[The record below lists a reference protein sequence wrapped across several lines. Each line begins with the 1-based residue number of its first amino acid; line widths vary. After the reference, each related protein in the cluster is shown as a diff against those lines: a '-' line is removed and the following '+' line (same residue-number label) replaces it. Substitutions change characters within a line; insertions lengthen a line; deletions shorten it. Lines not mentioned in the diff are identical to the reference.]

1 MGLWLAELLLHKNW
15 PNLQYCSFSLSF
27 QIAFIYH
34 TKRNEFQSFI
44 RPEQPLGCKL
54 LSAVMTDLQLD
65 LPVLCD
71 DGIPV
76 EMCVTDNITA
86 REILQQVIAFRKA
99 SCPALVISITDCALS
114 IDAGGT
120 VRILSL
126 DSRVDLSSYATSD
139 PYQKSGTPLVINA
152 FGFRAKAAEA
162 LRCQTLNDYL
172 ISKAVLELRYLIQS
186 STAYRQ
192 SETDRITSHDSY
204 NNRQSTL
211 IDAERILSETL
222 RRDNIFST
230 RATSSSSSSTG
241 ASVKDSKGRAD
252 HTFKS
257 LNAHSDTENN
267 ASNTGSQES
276 LEALVHE
283 RYLDFSYNV
292 RGILHDSG
300 LLDSGAGRELINK
313 AENLI
318 QLGDV
323 CGLSTAI
330 FDYEQGNQSEQSAS
344 TVSPKHCTPHD
355 RLVGSTSK
363 RGLEEV
369 TGHSGVM
376 KFQRSE
382 TPSSPTLSADAVM
395 GYRARRNID
404 FSTQSST
411 DDFFSVTAVENVS
424 PTASVAQQN
433 DGTIT
438 QPSCHTV
445 AEDISNARSS
455 SSDNGKCFLS
465 GQQGAVAS
473 EDENEDED
481 EDDMIVP
488 VLQEDTAGL
497 SPRYQSLKSSLD
509 KISSSSPCR
518 PTALELEHN
527 GRLLDTGWTDTTTKT
542 ASASPSA
549 SASASGLL
557 LPTLTHDI
565 GKDNAVNMDVSQCIE
580 DVEVTNDSDLRV
592 AEIAAL
598 APARVCATVGY
609 NHRDVT
615 STDAAASSS
624 ASVVRYEE
632 CSLAATAS
640 SVATAT
646 TLSSSSSARPLLP
659 LATAETTATAATAI
673 VSIAR
678 SSISDRL
685 DFPLAPHISG
695 EISSQVISVSEAAS
709 APCIGRTSSVLEE
722 GCGSMVKAPLKECA
736 ASTVPGAL
744 DDEAKH
750 SIWMDVDVDEGSRPF
765 KHEVF
770 ESNQNSGVSGTAGEG
785 EAKIKH
791 QGSDSLQAHEDCE
804 SVTEHAERSV
814 IGTKETS
821 AIVQMEVVI
830 EEEGQYNQAGE
841 EVRVEMDDLGDA
853 AVKEDTTAILDS
865 AVEMV
870 QRSDGDL
877 DSISVL
883 DVQIET
889 EVENGGDVQA
899 GVKAEEEIDT
909 VRKDDSPCEGR
920 AESDTRGAIEG
931 QRDCE
936 ESHLEVIPIQ
946 ADGEAVVDT
955 HTGSNTGTAHETEE
969 DGAIDDI
976 QRAFRSGGVKDRAVV
991 AGGQC
996 TIVGEEDEEEVHA
1009 LEGEDGSGA
1018 AKSDEGVG
1026 GGRKGEVEGGE
1037 GGSAHSQ
1044 TDHKIHDSVVSGA
1057 EAEPE
1062 NVNVHADA
1070 DVDIDAVVDVEEGV
1084 IREDDED
1091 QNVLEEDEDSDED
1104 DVSFLPFQVDSAL
1117 ILTQPRLQDRGDSQ
1131 ETFYEKSSCDLLYG
1145 NQNSILDLAPSS
1157 SSRFDGSNY
1166 DDAEED
1172 EDGGSG
1178 FHTADDDVAVDAA
1191 TTPKDQNSTFS
1202 PSIASI
1208 AATDDSSD
1216 GIPCGQPLPLSHSQ
1230 SKRGGGVAVL
1240 AGSDDEQ
1247 MADSVGVEKGAG
1259 GVRVTEEVRDPVE
1272 EEIEVKLP
1280 GVRVEELLPSEGEGQ
1295 EIPGQESSTPTGTA
1309 ESPTRTQQDPSYRD
1323 TARADDQSNLI
1334 LEASLRK
1341 TRTRTRAGTGAVLA
1355 ADLQRVCRAEQLAE
1369 QKRYLEARRAA
1380 LEREECRAD
1389 AVSST
1394 DPSSSSDEESDS
1406 SVVLIESARVRDTVF
1421 NGFDTSAVQGT
1432 ASAADRR
1439 GADDSSNA
1447 IPDVTHT
1454 QDDSGIS
1461 DASPRRKRG
1470 RPPKQLS
1477 ELLKSNLKALQAAQ
1491 KKTQLIKKMAINDQS
1506 PSRSALNSGS
1516 DGAESGVINRI
1527 VRPYRVREICAIS
1540 RAVTRQRSHARDGA
1554 DLDSS
1559 PDGSPALN
1567 DSTRQPHL
1575 PDASATIDHSNSETS
1590 DMPPMSPSGAATT
1603 PSQHSTQDPGS
1614 PIPRFSTVKKAL
1626 RSPMGN
1632 RMTTRT
1638 AVRTESPVSVTQ
1650 AQAVARGR
1658 GGDDVQD
1665 KKGMGKELPSPVE
1678 DVVHIEEE
1686 DSGTYEEVVT
1696 SVDEEENDDGTSE
1709 EESAGDDGD
1718 GDYVDEES
1726 ESLAGMLR

>member
-1 MGLWLAELLLHKNW
+1 
-15 PNLQYCSFSLSF
+15 LSF

-34 TKRNEFQSFI
+34 TKRDELRSFI
-44 RPEQPLGCKL
+44 RAEQPLGSRL

-114 IDAGGT
+114 IDTGGII
-120 VRILSL
+120 RILSL
-126 DSRVDLSSYATSD
+126 DSRVDLSSYVTRD

-162 LRCQTLNDYL
+162 VRRQTLNDYL

-192 SETDRITSHDSY
+192 SETDRTCGITS
-204 NNRQSTL
+204 NNTYDNRECAL

-222 RRDNIFST
+222 RRDNLFSI

-283 RYLDFSYNV
+283 QYLDFSYNV

-344 TVSPKHCTPHD
+344 TVSPKQCTPHD

-382 TPSSPTLSADAVM
+382 TQSFPTLSADAVM
-395 GYRARRNID
+395 GYRARQNID

-411 DDFFSVTAVENVS
+411 NDFFSAAAVENVS
-424 PTASVAQQN
+424 PTARVAQQN
-433 DGTIT
+433 DGNIT
-438 QPSCHTV
+438 QPSFHTV
-445 AEDISNARSS
+445 ATDISS
-455 SSDNGKCFLS
+455 SSSSNNGKCLLS

-473 EDENEDED
+473 EDENED
-481 EDDMIVP
+481 DMMVP

-497 SPRYQSLKSSLD
+497 SPLCQPFKSRLDDKTSSSLYE
-509 KISSSSPCR
+509 SSA
-518 PTALELEHN
+518 TGIEHN
-527 GRLLDTGWTDTTTKT
+527 GRLFDTGWPDNTTKT

-549 SASASGLL
+549 STSATASSPLV
-557 LPTLTHDI
+557 PRVTHDI
-565 GKDNAVNMDVSQCIE
+565 GQDNAVNINDSQCIE
-580 DVEVTNDSDLRV
+580 RVEVTNDSDLRV
-592 AEIAAL
+592 ADIAAL
-598 APARVCATVGY
+598 NPARVCATTGY
-609 NHRDVT
+609 DHRDIT
-615 STDAAASSS
+615 GTAAAASSS
-624 ASVVRYEE
+624 ASVVSHEE
-632 CSLAATAS
+632 YSLADTAS
-640 SVATAT
+640 GSLSSIA
-646 TLSSSSSARPLLP
+646 LSSSSSSRPLPP
-659 LATAETTATAATAI
+659 LATTETTATAT
-673 VSIAR
+673 VSIAN
-678 SSISDRL
+678 SSGSDRL
-685 DFPLAPHISG
+685 GLPVASHISA
-695 EISSQVISVSEAAS
+695 EKLDQVISVSEAAS
-709 APCIGRTSSVLEE
+709 APRIGSTSSVSEE
-722 GCGSMVKAPLKECA
+722 GCGSIFKSPLKECA
-736 ASTVPGAL
+736 ARTATGAL

-750 SIWMDVDVDEGSRPF
+750 DIGRDMDTDVDEGSRAF

-770 ESNQNSGVSGTAGEG
+770 ESNQSSGASGTEGEG
-785 EAKIKH
+785 ESKVKH
-791 QGSDSLQAHEDCE
+791 QESDSLQTHEDCV
-804 SVTEHAERSV
+804 SFTEHAERSV

-821 AIVQMEVVI
+821 AMVQMELVI
-830 EEEGQYNQAGE
+830 EEEGQCSQAGE
-841 EVRVEMDDLGDA
+841 QIHVEMDDMGDA
-853 AVKEDTTAILDS
+853 AVKDYTIAILDN

-883 DVQIET
+883 DVQLYT
-889 EVENGGDVQA
+889 EVENGGGVQV
-899 GVKAEEEIDT
+899 GVKAEDEMVT
-909 VRKDDSPCEGR
+909 VREDDSAVEGR

-931 QRDCE
+931 VRDCE
-936 ESHLEVIPIQ
+936 ELHLEVMPIQ
-946 ADGEAVVDT
+946 ADGEAIIDT
-955 HTGSNTGTAHETEE
+955 HTGSNTGTAHEMKEVEATK
-969 DGAIDDI
+969 DI
-976 QRAFRSGGVKDRAVV
+976 QQALIRGGVKDRAVA

-996 TIVGEEDEEEVHA
+996 KIVAEGNEEEGDE
-1009 LEGEDGSGA
+1009 LEGEDGSDSGA
-1018 AKSDEGVG
+1018 AKSDDGESGK
-1026 GGRKGEVEGGE
+1026 KGEEVEGDK
-1037 GGSAHSQ
+1037 GGRAYSQ
-1044 TDHKIHDSVVSGA
+1044 IDHEILDSVVSGV

-1062 NVNVHADA
+1062 DVNVHAD
-1070 DVDIDAVVDVEEGV
+1070 VDAVVVEEGV

-1117 ILTQPRLQDRGDSQ
+1117 MLTQPRLQDRGESQ

-1145 NQNSILDLAPSS
+1145 NQNSILDLVPSS
-1157 SSRFDGSNY
+1157 SSRFGGSSY

-1178 FHTADDDVAVDAA
+1178 FHTADDDVAADAA
-1191 TTPKDQNSTFS
+1191 TTPKDQTFTFY
-1202 PSIASI
+1202 PSVASI

-1216 GIPCGQPLPLSHSQ
+1216 GVPCGQPLPLSPSQ
-1230 SKRGGGVAVL
+1230 KKKAGGVALL

-1247 MADSVGVEKGAG
+1247 MAGSVRVGNEMGVG
-1259 GVRVTEEVRDPVE
+1259 GVRVAEEVRDSAVE
-1272 EEIEVKLP
+1272 AMEVELP
-1280 GVRVEELLPSEGEGQ
+1280 GVGVEGLLPSEEEGQ
-1295 EIPGQESSTPTGTA
+1295 EIPGQESSTSTGAA

-1323 TARADDQSNLI
+1323 GARADDESMLV
-1334 LEASLRK
+1334 LKASLRE

-1355 ADLQRVCRAEQLAE
+1355 ADPQRVCRAEQLAE
-1369 QKRYLEARRAA
+1369 QKRYLEARRVA
-1380 LEREECRAD
+1380 LEREECRTD

-1406 SVVLIESARVRDTVF
+1406 SVVLIESADLRDTVF
-1421 NGFDTSAVQGT
+1421 NGSDTSAVQGT

-1447 IPDVTHT
+1447 LPDVTHT
-1454 QDDSGIS
+1454 QDDSMIS
-1461 DASPRRKRG
+1461 DSSPRRRRG
-1470 RPPKQLS
+1470 RPPKQVG
-1477 ELLKSNLKALQAAQ
+1477 ELMKSNLKALQAAQ
-1491 KKTQLIKKMAINDQS
+1491 KKTPLEKKMTTNDQS
-1506 PSRSALNSGS
+1506 LSPSALNSGS
-1516 DGAESGVINRI
+1516 DGAESGVLHRI
-1527 VRPYRVREICAIS
+1527 VRPYRVREVCAIG
-1540 RAVTRQRSHARDGA
+1540 RAVTRQRSHARDGT

-1559 PDGSPALN
+1559 PDGSPALD

-1575 PDASATIDHSNSETS
+1575 PVSSAAIDHSDSETS
-1590 DMPPMSPSGAATT
+1590 DMPPMTPSGAATP

-1614 PIPRFSTVKKAL
+1614 PIPRVSTVKKTL
-1626 RSPMGN
+1626 RSPMAMGN

-1638 AVRTESPVSVTQ
+1638 AVRTESPASVT
-1650 AQAVARGR
+1650 QAVARGR
-1658 GGDDVQD
+1658 GGDEVKV
-1665 KKGMGKELPSPVE
+1665 KKGMGKELPSPVD
-1678 DVVHIEEE
+1678 DVSHIDVE
-1686 DSGTYEEVVT
+1686 DSGANEEVVT
-1696 SVDEEENDDGTSE
+1696 SVDEEENDDESE

-1718 GDYVDEES
+1718 GDYVDDES
-1726 ESLAGMLR
+1726 ESLAGLLRKIWNTVFHNVDDCA